1 MENISD
7 KILKIRSEYG
17 DKALVKEDLNPDP
30 IKQFESWLENAIEI
44 EASEPNAMAISTVDS
59 QNNPRSRYV
68 LFKNIVNDSLVF
80 HSHYESAKAKE
91 IENRRASRREAYE
104 KYDELIQNCGE
115 NITEEQKNELQD
127 LKRKMTKI
135 TREDIETV
143 QNLFDAYGIKYITA
157 KGEADVL
164 CASLV
169 IKKKVYAVLTEDMDL
184 FAYTCPFVLRYFSL
198 SNHTV
203 ILYDLKKI
211 LTKLDIDKKNFQVL

>member
-30 IKQFESWLENAIEI
+30 IKQFESWLQNAIEI

-91 IENRRASRREAYE
+91 IENNPNVSGLFFWPEIYRQIRFEGVVSKASAEVSDEYFKSRPRGGQISAWASDQSEEIEDREI
-104 KYDELIQNCGE
+104 L
-115 NITEEQKNELQD
+115 EQKIKELEKEFEGKEIPRPKFWGGYLIDIHYWEFWQG
-127 LKRKMTKI
+127 RKNRTHDRFSYSKVD
-135 TREDIETV
+135 TEWKTV
-143 QNLFDAYGIKYITA
+143 
-157 KGEADVL
+157 
-164 CASLV
+164 
-169 IKKKVYAVLTEDMDL
+169 
-184 FAYTCPFVLRYFSL
+184 RL
-198 SNHTV
+198 SP
-203 ILYDLKKI
+203 
-211 LTKLDIDKKNFQVL
+211 

>member
-91 IENRRASRREAYE
+91 IENNPNVSGLFFWPEIYRQIRFEGVVSKASAEVSDEYFKSRPRGAQISAWASDQSSVLNKREDLFHSIE
-104 KYDELIQNCGE
+104 KYKKKFPDPNKVPRPNHWSGWRLKPKEIEFWFNGE
-115 NITEEQKNELQD
+115 NRLHERL
-127 LKRKMTKI
+127 
-135 TREDIETV
+135 
-143 QNLFDAYGIKYITA
+143 KYI
-157 KGEADVL
+157 
-164 CASLV
+164 
-169 IKKKVYAVLTEDMDL
+169 KVK
-184 FAYTCPFVLRYFSL
+184 
-198 SNHTV
+198 NGWN
-203 ILYDLKKI
+203 KI
-211 LTKLDIDKKNFQVL
+211 LLNP